1 MGVNILALLHVS
13 FSLVRSM
20 FSFIAFSGFFS
31 FFYVLVL
38 VHLLGY
44 PFVYCLSL
52 FFLFSRV
59 HFWDRSVCVVFL
71 CLYSTFSIHHFAV
84 GFFIIAAFFSLPT
97 GSFLFFFFTCFTFFS
112 LPPPTAFVVFLRMG
126 HDQVAIASAC
136 I

>member
-1 MGVNILALLHVS
+1 MGANILALLHVS

-20 FSFIAFSGFFS
+20 FSFIAFSGFFP

-52 FFLFSRV
+52 FFLFLVFISGIGR
-59 HFWDRSVCVVFL
+59 FVVFL

-97 GSFLFFFFTCFTFFS
+97 GSFLFFFFFFACFTFFS
-112 LPPPTAFVVFLRMG
+112 LPPTAFVVFLSYG
-126 HDQVAIASAC
+126 A
-136 I
+136 